1 MAGMSENKFFRMKI
15 AALWGILTGSVV
27 AFGAQLEYG
36 PAYANPGDTVIV
48 PLRLTGAENVA
59 GFQLITLES
68 PLIFNVVNIQFND
81 QILPPDSWQTGTSRL
96 YNNAH
101 KIVGFAKDLTGLADS
116 PVRLADIYLEVDAAT
131 APGVYPIQP
140 TLPILGDARG
150 DILACQVGAGFLT
163 VTGYAA
169 VFGFQSD
176 TLKLSAQ
183 TQRLNI
189 NISILMP
196 IAGFQFDIVD
206 SADIFRG
213 LSCQHSF
220 GDNWDVNC
228 MELENGAARVLALA
242 TDGVPLP
249 DSSEV
254 VPDTEY
260 RLSIEIEINP
270 DVQPGCYPVTL
281 ENLIVSDENAE
292 SISGDVENGT
302 VLIEPEVAIP
312 NSRKNLSPLDY
323 KLYRNYPNPFNTQ
336 TTIRFDLP
344 ETAVVKLTIYNLL
357 GQEVTTL
364 VENRYPAGSYKFQWQ
379 GRNRA
384 GNPVK
389 SGIYFVVMQTG
400 NRQWTREMI
409 LLK

>member
-1 MAGMSENKFFRMKI
+1 M
-15 AALWGILTGSVV
+15 
-27 AFGAQLEYG
+27 EYG
-36 PAYANPGDTVIV
+36 PAFANPGDTVIV

-59 GFQLITLES
+59 GFQLITSES
-68 PLIFNVVNIQFND
+68 PVIFNVVNIQFND
-81 QILPPDSWQTGTSRL
+81 QILPLDSWQTGTSRL

-101 KIVGFAKDLTGLADS
+101 KIVGFAKDLTGFADS
-116 PVRLADIYLEVDAAT
+116 PVRLADIYLEIDAAT
-131 APGVYPIQP
+131 APGVYPIRP
-140 TLPILGDARG
+140 SLPILGDARG
-150 DILACQVGAGFLT
+150 EILSCQVGTGFLT

-176 TLKLSAQ
+176 TLELSAQ

-228 MELENGAARVLALA
+228 GEMENGVARVLALA

-249 DSSEV
+249 DSIED

-260 RLSIEIEINP
+260 RMTIEVEINP
-270 DVQPGCYPVTL
+270 EVQPGTYPVTL
-281 ENLIVSDENAE
+281 ENLVVSDENAE
-292 SISGDVENGT
+292 SIPGDVENGT
-302 VLIEPEVAIP
+302 VIIEPELVILI
-312 NSRKNLSPLDY
+312 SRKNLSPTEY
-323 KLYRNYPNPFNTQ
+323 KLYRNYPNPFNSL
-336 TTIRFDLP
+336 TTIGFDLP
-344 ETAVVKLTIYNLL
+344 KAADVKLAICNLL
-357 GQEVTTL
+357 GQEVITL
-364 VENRYPAGSYKFQWQ
+364 AVNSYPAGSYKFHWQ
-379 GRNRA
+379 GRNRV

-389 SGIYFVVMQTG
+389 SGIYIVVLQAG
-400 NRQWTREMI
+400 NQQWTQKI
-409 LLK
+409 VLLK